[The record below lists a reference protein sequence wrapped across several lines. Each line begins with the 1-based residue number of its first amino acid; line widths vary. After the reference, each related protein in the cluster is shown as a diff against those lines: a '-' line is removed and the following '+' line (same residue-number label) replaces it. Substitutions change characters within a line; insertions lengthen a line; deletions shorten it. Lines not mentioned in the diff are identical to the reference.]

1 MRLRKV
7 REHNDEEFIKNFK
20 SVRSIVLYAST
31 TQDFFCVT
39 KSEVAKMA
47 ENCKIRYY
55 MANDIFANRRNVLV
69 II

>member
-7 REHNDEEFIKNFK
+7 RERNDEEFIKNFK
-20 SVRSIVLYAST
+20 SVRSVVVYAHAT
-31 TQDFFCVT
+31 EDFFCVT

-55 MANDIFANRRNVLV
+55 ITNDVFENRRTVLV
-69 II
+69 IM